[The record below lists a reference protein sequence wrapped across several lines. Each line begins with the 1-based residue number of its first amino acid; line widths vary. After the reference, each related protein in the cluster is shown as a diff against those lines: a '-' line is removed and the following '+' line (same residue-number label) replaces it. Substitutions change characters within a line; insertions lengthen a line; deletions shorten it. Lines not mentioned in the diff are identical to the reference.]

1 MRLSDDIHNFIT
13 EIVDVLQQFYDIM
26 TANYDWH
33 YDCQKIEKI
42 VSLLM
47 RYVN

>member
-1 MRLSDDIHNFIT
+1 MRLSNDIHNFIT
-13 EIVDVLQQFYDIM
+13 EIVDVYQQFDYEG
-26 TANYDWH
+26 
-33 YDCQKIEKI
+33 QKFKKI